1 MPNNLGLD
9 PFLDPVGHFGAP
21 WWPFCISRPLIGRNT
36 ECSDQKTYLA
46 KVVRSAHITIEK
58 WSPFFDLG
66 GPRLVCLPPKGEG
79 KRKVARIKKLILRKL
94 FAAPI
99 LLYRSDLG
107 FLIWGVQDLFAFP
120 RRGKANE
127 KLLGWKNLFS
137 ESWLERPSYYKE
149 VTSVFWFGKCKLA
162 SAALQAVR
170 RCRRWASA
178 PGAAR
183 LVFML
188 RNQK

>member
-1 MPNNLGLD
+1 MK
-9 PFLDPVGHFGAP
+9 
-21 WWPFCISRPLIGRNT
+21 S
-36 ECSDQKTYLA
+36 CSDQKTYLA
-46 KVVRSAHITIEK
+46 KVDRSAHITIGK
-58 WSPFFDLG
+58 WSRFLDLG
-66 GPRLVCLPPKGEG
+66 VPRPVCLPPKGEG
-79 KRKVARIKKLILRKL
+79 KWKVARIKKLILRKL

-137 ESWLERPSYYKE
+137 ESCLERPSYYKE
-149 VTSVFWFGKCKLA
+149 VTSVFWFEKSKLA

-170 RCRRWASA
+170 RFLWRNATMEIRLKLSQLKLDLGWAWQHFSQFGLA
-178 PGAAR
+178 VW
-183 LVFML
+183 LW
-188 RNQK
+188 